1 MSTHQHHPSWNTLFI
16 VSILTFSALGASCK
30 MKPEYVLAGTA
41 LVPLFNP
48 HVANFSCQIE
58 ANKVPP
64 IDAQADDWFL
74 EARSLEDP
82 SIFREKRDYKKIVD
96 LTRRAAERHHWKAM
110 LNLANLYLDGHDK
123 PNGTDA
129 ALKIIDEAINLGIPA
144 AYDRLGTHILNGQ
157 LPGDVAGAY
166 AVLQKAAEMGSP
178 QSMSFL
184 GEKMDAG
191 ADGLVSGYWGNIP
204 VATKMMECA
213 LAQGYGPAAEE
224 LHTMYRVPR
233 RPDGSIIGHPTAETH
248 DRVLHLL
255 HEGVRLGCNGC
266 AALLMIEFMTPPDPS
281 DTFVPF
287 IDKARS
293 ERYSV
298 LAEALEFNPYRRF
311 PNLDKILPLP
321 PAPLPPWDGK
331 RDSLLRAAMAVVPP
345 PAPAKPTEASKR
357 KGRYFLDAAYD
368 LMLTNETTREAN
380 APFESYWQPVADS
393 ETATMREFLAAIPP
407 GLYSKGERFEV
418 PQRFDETLRTW
429 ISPKGLAWKRVLTVR
444 NNGGAAEPRTA
455 MNLSTTLARPE
466 PYVDCLGSKPCKQ
479 TGVWQPWVP
488 PGHALEQAIN
498 QPWRQAWLTAGQ
510 PFPDPKR
517 DWMLPIDSSEL
528 QWHLMEA
535 APAGTVQTK
544 SK

>member
-1 MSTHQHHPSWNTLFI
+1 MEDS
-16 VSILTFSALGASCK
+16 
-30 MKPEYVLAGTA
+30 
-41 LVPLFNP
+41 NP
-48 HVANFSCQIE
+48 DLDQVDF
-58 ANKVPP
+58 
-64 IDAQADDWFL
+64 
-74 EARSLEDP
+74 
-82 SIFREKRDYKKIVD
+82 KRVVE
-96 LTRRAAERHHWKAM
+96 LTRKAAARRHWKAM
-110 LNLANLYLDGHDK
+110 LNLASLYLEKRDLPRGQ
-123 PNGTDA
+123 NEA
-129 ALKIIDEAINLGIPA
+129 ADLLWEAVKLGIPA
-144 AYDRLGTHILNGQ
+144 AYDQMGAHMLNGD
-157 LPGDVAGAY
+157 LPGGLNKAY
-166 AVLQKAAEMGSP
+166 ALMQTAANMGNP
-178 QSMSFL
+178 QSMTYL
-184 GEKMDAG
+184 GRRMYAG
-191 ADGLVSGYWGNIP
+191 SDNLVPGYWANYP
-204 VATKMMECA
+204 VALKMLKCS
-213 LAQGYGPAAEE
+213 LAQGYGPAAAE
-224 LHTMYRVPR
+224 LEYLYFYPM
-233 RPDGSIIGHPTAETH
+233 DAAGSYMAGPTPETK
-248 DRVLHLL
+248 DRTTRIL
-255 HEGVRLGCNGC
+255 HEGVKQGCDMC
-266 AALLMIEFMTPPDPS
+266 ANSLSRQFGGRS
-281 DTFVPF
+281 DTNEVFVPI
-287 IDKARS
+287 IDKARGK
-293 ERYSV
+293 RYSMMSD
-298 LAEALEFNPYRRF
+298 LISANPDRHY

-321 PAPLPPWDGK
+321 PAPLPPWDGT
-331 RDSLLRAAMAVVPP
+331 RDSLLLAAMAVVPP
-345 PAPAKPTEASKR
+345 PVPAKPTEASKR

-528 QWHLMEA
+528 KWHLMEA
-535 APAGTVQTK
+535 APAGSVQAK